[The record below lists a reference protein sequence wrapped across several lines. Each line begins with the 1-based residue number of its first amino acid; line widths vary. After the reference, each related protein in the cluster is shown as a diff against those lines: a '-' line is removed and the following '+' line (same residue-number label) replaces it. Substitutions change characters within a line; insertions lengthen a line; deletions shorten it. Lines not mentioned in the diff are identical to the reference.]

1 MTLVAIAM
9 GSNIGDRLGNMRKA
23 LRFMKIREIEVIQ
36 KSDVYETAPVGP
48 QDQNRFLNACIIV
61 RTTLSPEELLFI
73 LKNIE
78 QAVGRIER
86 EKWGP
91 REIDLDIILY
101 EDRIVNVKDLVIPHA
116 EFRER
121 PFVLFPLSMIASDWI
136 DPVTGSTI
144 ETLRDNAP
152 SSDRTMIRISRL

>member
-23 LRFMKIREIEVIQ
+23 LRLMKIREIEVIQ

-61 RTTLSPEELLFI
+61 RTTLSPEELLFL

-101 EDRIVNVKDLVIPHA
+101 EDRIVNGEDLVIPHA

>member
-1 MTLVAIAM
+1 MTLVAIAL
-9 GSNIGDRLGNMRKA
+9 GSNMGDRLGNMRKA
-23 LRFMKIREIEVIQ
+23 LRLMKIRGIEIVQ
-36 KSDVYETAPVGP
+36 KSDIYETAPMGP
-48 QDQNRFLNACIIV
+48 QDQNRFLNACVIV

-73 LKNIE
+73 LKSIE

-101 EDRIVNVKDLVIPHA
+101 EDRIVNREDLVIPHS
-116 EFRER
+116 EFRKR

-144 ETLRDNAP
+144 ERLQDSAP
-152 SSDRTMIRISRL
+152 SSDRTMIRISGL

>member
-101 EDRIVNVKDLVIPHA
+101 EDRIVNGEDLVIPHA

-136 DPVTGSTI
+136 DPVTGSSI

>member
-48 QDQNRFLNACIIV
+48 QDQNRFLNACILV

-101 EDRIVNVKDLVIPHA
+101 EDRIVNGEDLVIPHA

-136 DPVTGSTI
+136 DPVTGSSI